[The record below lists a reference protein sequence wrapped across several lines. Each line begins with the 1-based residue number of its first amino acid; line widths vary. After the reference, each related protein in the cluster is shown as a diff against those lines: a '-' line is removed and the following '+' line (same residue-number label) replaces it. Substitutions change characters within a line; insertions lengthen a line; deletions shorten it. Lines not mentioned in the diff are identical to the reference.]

1 MAKANAEKK
10 EKKRERRIH
19 VQLDF
24 TEETHGR
31 LVTLARSRRR
41 SLRNMIMVAA
51 EDLLAAESEKVTA

>member
-10 EKKRERRIH
+10 AKRERRIH